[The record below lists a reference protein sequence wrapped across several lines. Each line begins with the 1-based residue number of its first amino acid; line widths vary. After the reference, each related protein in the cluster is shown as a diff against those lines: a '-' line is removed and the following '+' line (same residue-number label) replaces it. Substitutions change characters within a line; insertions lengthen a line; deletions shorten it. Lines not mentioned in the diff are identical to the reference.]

1 MKIRDLITDTSLDVE
16 LLSPSSPDVLDRPVR
31 AVVATESLAPAPYLE
46 PDTLVLTTGMALEAS
61 DDWALE
67 LYVEG
72 LVSARAAA
80 LAFGVSRH
88 HMRVP
93 PALRNAA
100 NVRGLP
106 VLVVPEDLP
115 FLRMQQTVTKT
126 IAEARYRNTRRA
138 WDIAEQCTR
147 QAAIDDDVQ
156 GLLEIIRAHTGIDLT
171 IVDDVGEEFV
181 TARTRAADVHLL
193 DDPHVTE
200 PAATEPPDPDAA
212 LLEIPLALAG
222 EATWTVQARV
232 QHPVEARLLLSPAA
246 TVIAMV
252 LARHLTTVG
261 ASLGIDLAQ
270 LLSDPFGASE
280 KVKAEVGASGVPTSV
295 FIQPIRVSARTPLRQ
310 QLLARRVAA
319 LIGEAFHTLTLNV
332 EGRTVLL
339 ASVSPLDDGRSAEL
353 PADSALRSVLTP
365 GTRDGILIGEP
376 LSGEDRAALSTAL
389 LVRAEAPVGLRYA
402 NSPDLVDIVNLI
414 PTGLQSAVTS
424 AILDPLLAAPDA
436 AKLLP
441 ALEALVATVSVTAA
455 SARMG
460 VHRNTMQTLRTRIEE
475 LLAVDLDD
483 GHERAALAVAITLH
497 AQSQASAE
505 PAGA

>member
-1 MKIRDLITDTSLDVE
+1 MKIRDLIIDTSLDVE
-16 LLSPSSPDVLDRPVR
+16 LLTPSSPEMLDRPVR
-31 AVVATESLAPAPYLE
+31 AVVATESLAPAAYLE

-61 DDWALE
+61 DEWALE
-67 LYVEG
+67 LYVDG

-115 FLRMQQTVTKT
+115 FLRMQQTVMQT

-138 WDIAEQCTR
+138 WEIAEQCTR

-181 TARTRAADVHLL
+181 TARTRAA
-193 DDPHVTE
+193 
-200 PAATEPPDPDAA
+200 EPPDPDTT

-222 EATWTVQARV
+222 EATWTLRARV

-310 QLLARRVAA
+310 QLLARRFAA
-319 LIGEAFHTLTLNV
+319 LIGDAFHTLTLNV
-332 EGRTVLL
+332 EGRTIIL
-339 ASVSPLDDGRSAEL
+339 ASVSPLDDGRTAEL
-353 PADSALRSVLTP
+353 PADAELRSVLAP

-389 LVRAEAPVGLRYA
+389 LVRAEPPVGLRYA
-402 NSPDLVDIVNLI
+402 NSPDLTDIVNLI
-414 PTGLQSAVTS
+414 PMGLQNAVTS
-424 AILDPLLAAPDA
+424 AILDPLLTAPDA
-436 AKLLP
+436 AKLVP

-497 AQSQASAE
+497 AQSRSSAE
-505 PAGA
+505 AAGT